1 MDSIAIHMCLIFI
14 FKFVQIMT
22 KFVYDYAVSKKKEEE
37 EEEGMLICQRTTK
50 SKIS

>member
-22 KFVYDYAVSKKKEEE
+22 KLCMIMRCQKEEEE